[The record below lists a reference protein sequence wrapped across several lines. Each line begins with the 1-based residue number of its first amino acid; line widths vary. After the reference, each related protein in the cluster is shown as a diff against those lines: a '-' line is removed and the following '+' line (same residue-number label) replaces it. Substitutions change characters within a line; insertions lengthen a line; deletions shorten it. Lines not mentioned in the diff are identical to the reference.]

1 MRIALLGKPEQELFG
16 RLQEMASQA
25 DAGFEIVEVPAGSAE
40 DVAQFL
46 AACGSVDLIHTMAG
60 APTIEFVRSSGRPL
74 LCTIDG
80 EPTEADLEILRRY
93 NSDCAYVS
101 QGIPET
107 TDLQELEL
115 EAVLPDSSPT
125 SAERYRDLYQGILD
139 RMKYEEDH
147 RPWGFFEASPRA
159 YHKLKRITVYRGYSL
174 FLRRHQ
180 RCEER
185 WLVTLGDQEI
195 PLHDGESI
203 EIRPP
208 LRRESHQC
216 QRRVHCVASAA
227 TTSDSMTSS
236 GWRMILDGRG
246 LPSNASESGGLPH
259 L

>member
-25 DAGFEIVEVPAGSAE
+25 DAGFEIVEVPAGSAA

-60 APTIEFVRSSGRPL
+60 APSIEFVRSSGRPL

-107 TDLQELEL
+107 TDLDDLEL

-125 SAERYRDLYQGILD
+125 SAERYKDLYQGILD
-139 RMKYEEDH
+139 RMKHEEDH
-147 RPWGFFEASPRA
+147 RPWGFFEVLSDRA
-159 YHKLKRITVYRGYSL
+159 DHKVKRITVYPGKRLSL
-174 FLRRHQ
+174 QRHQ
-180 RCEER
+180 RREEH
-185 WLVTLGDQEI
+185 WFFIQGEAVVTLGDQEI
-195 PLHDGESI
+195 PLREGQSI
-203 EIRPP
+203 EIP
-208 LRRESHQC
+208 LRAIHRVANPGTVNAVFIEV
-216 QRRVHCVASAA
+216 QRGDYFGEDDIERLEDDFGRAG
-227 TTSDSMTSS
+227 TT
-236 GWRMILDGRG
+236 
-246 LPSNASESGGLPH
+246 A
-259 L
+259 